1 MIIGLFYFVYSSF
14 GSTFLRF
21 KVKLRN
27 YLKKRYCLNGKRCE
41 ISKNIL
47 IENGTFLGIFF
58 VFLRKKTNFTNSQT
72 FFLRIAMVRR
82 YIYLALLS
90 LFPFFLSAQKS
101 IKKEE
106 KFGYFLLGN
115 SKFTRIPFELHAN
128 LIVVP
133 VKVNSSD
140 TLHFILDTGVSSVI
154 ITNPEAVKN
163 QKLRYT
169 RRVQLTGAGEGQ
181 SLSASVAIGNVI
193 EMNRMKA
200 TYQNIVV
207 LEEDVL
213 KLSEYVGI
221 PIDGIFGYEVFNNFV
236 VTIDF
241 TNREILL
248 VRPEN
253 FKYRR
258 KQGDRYPIVIE
269 DTKPYADVI
278 ALVDHGQELPIR
290 VVIDTGAGHALLI
303 DKSFDNKIQL
313 PEKVIRAQLG
323 RGLNGVINGSLG
335 RINKIRFGKYELDNV
350 LASFPD
356 SLGFGVKFAAR
367 NERQGNIGCELL
379 RRFRVTFN
387 YSERYII
394 LKPVKRRLKE
404 TFEHDMSG
412 MELRAKGTGFN
423 KYYIDKVIEGSP
435 AWDAGLLEGDEVLF
449 INNKSAEDLIISE
462 IYKLLQKGE
471 GKEITLLVR
480 RNGSIQF
487 AKFQLKRMI

>member
-1 MIIGLFYFVYSSF
+1 M
-14 GSTFLRF
+14 
-21 KVKLRN
+21 
-27 YLKKRYCLNGKRCE
+27 
-41 ISKNIL
+41 
-47 IENGTFLGIFF
+47 
-58 VFLRKKTNFTNSQT
+58 
-72 FFLRIAMVRR
+72 
-82 YIYLALLS
+82 
-90 LFPFFLSAQKS
+90 AQKS
-101 IKKEE
+101 QKKDD
-106 KFGYFLLGN
+106 KFGFFLQGN
-115 SKFTRIPFELHAN
+115 SKFTRIPFQMHAN
-128 LIVVP
+128 LIIVP
-133 VKVNSSD
+133 VHVNDSD

-154 ITNPEAVKN
+154 ITNPSAVKN

-169 RRVQLTGAGEGQ
+169 RRVQLTGAGEGN
-181 SLSASVAIGNVI
+181 SLTASVAIGNTI
-193 EMNRMKA
+193 GMGRMKA

-241 TNREILL
+241 INRELLL
-248 VRPEN
+248 VKPEN
-253 FKYRR
+253 YKYRSR
-258 KQGDRYPIVIE
+258 QGDKYPIIIE
-269 DTKPYADVI
+269 DTKPYADVV
-278 ALVDHGQELPIR
+278 ALVEGGQELPIR

-335 RINKIRFGKYELDNV
+335 RIDKVRFGKYELENV

-356 SLGFGVKFAAR
+356 SLAFGVKFAAR

-387 YSERYII
+387 YTDRYMV
-394 LKPVKRRLKE
+394 LKPIKRRLKE

-412 MELRAKGTGFN
+412 MELRAKG
-423 KYYIDKVIEGSP
+423 KDLKEYVVERIIEGSP
-435 AWDAGLLEGDEVLF
+435 AWDAGLEEGDEVLF
-449 INNKSAEDLIISE
+449 INNRSSEDLIISE
-462 IYKLLQKGE
+462 IYKILQKGE

-480 RNGSIQF
+480 RKGTIHF
-487 AKFQLKRMI
+487 TKFQLRRMI

>member
-1 MIIGLFYFVYSSF
+1 MTRWYIKL
-14 GSTFLRF
+14 TFLC
-21 KVKLRN
+21 
-27 YLKKRYCLNGKRCE
+27 CL
-41 ISKNIL
+41 
-47 IENGTFLGIFF
+47 
-58 VFLRKKTNFTNSQT
+58 
-72 FFLRIAMVRR
+72 
-82 YIYLALLS
+82 
-90 LFPFFLSAQKS
+90 PFFLTAQKS
-101 IKKEE
+101 QKKDD
-106 KFGYFLLGN
+106 KFGFFLLGN
-115 SKFTRIPFELHAN
+115 SKFTRIPFQMHAN
-128 LIVVP
+128 LIIVP
-133 VKVNSSD
+133 VHVNDSD

-154 ITNPEAVKN
+154 ITNPDAIKK
-163 QKLRYT
+163 QKLNFT

-181 SLSASVAIGNVI
+181 SLTASVAIGNRI
-193 EMNRMKA
+193 GMGKMKA

-241 TNREILL
+241 INRELL
-248 VRPEN
+248 LTKPEN
-253 FKYRR
+253 YKYRSR
-258 KQGDRYPIVIE
+258 QGDRYPIIIE

-278 ALVDHGQELPIR
+278 ALVEGGHELPIR

-303 DKSFDNKIQL
+303 DKTADNQIQL
-313 PEKVIRAQLG
+313 PEKVIQAQLG

-335 RINKIRFGKYELDNV
+335 RIDKVRFGKYELENV

-387 YSERYII
+387 YTDRYIV
-394 LKPVKRRLKE
+394 LKPIKRRLKE

-412 MELRAKGTGFN
+412 LELRAKG
-423 KYYIDKVIEGSP
+423 KDLKEYVVDRIIEGSP
-435 AWDAGLLEGDEVLF
+435 AWDAGLEEGDEVLF
-449 INNKSAEDLIISE
+449 INNKSSDDLIISE

-480 RNGSIQF
+480 RNGVIHF
-487 AKFQLKRMI
+487 TKFQLKRMI